1 MASVR
6 ELNDGFRTS
15 GEGGRVVVTRGVHEK
30 GAGFVAQALE
40 RVRTF
45 DVFTKENDPH
55 DEHDFGSFELDGEK
69 LYWKIDCYDK
79 EMRYG
84 SEDPSDPGQTTR
96 VLTILLAEEY

>member
-30 GAGFVAQALE
+30 GEAFVAQALE

-45 DVFTKENDPH
+45 AALTKDNDPYG
-55 DEHDFGSFELDGEK
+55 EHDFGSFELDSEK
-69 LYWKIDCYDK
+69 LYWKVDCYDK

-84 SEDPSDPGQTTR
+84 SEDPSDPNETTR